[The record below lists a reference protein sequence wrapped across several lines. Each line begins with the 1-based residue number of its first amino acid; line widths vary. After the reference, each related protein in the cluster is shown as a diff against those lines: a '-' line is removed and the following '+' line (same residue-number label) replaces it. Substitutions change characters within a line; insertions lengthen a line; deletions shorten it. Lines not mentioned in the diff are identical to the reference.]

1 MTMEQ
6 KMPLLDLQFAFF
18 FANPPINLKFDEF
31 SVDVRRKPVFKDNDL
46 DLQTFIFP
54 LPSDVPQDIP
64 RCQITATNNR
74 FGLSISGMRCDI
86 NLNIEQ
92 AYSTET
98 FNKIIFSIMQV
109 FKEHN
114 IEIIR
119 VGYITR
125 YIIKSK
131 FPDQTIKESFL
142 KINEPNVS
150 EPFVRFVFKGILNNI
165 SYNDLYQIELGKQN
179 NFTTGKQEDVILISQ
194 DFNSS
199 PENINVIDERTLDIF
214 IQNIPKEK
222 IQSYIAMLSK

>member
-31 SVDVRRKPVFKDNDL
+31 SVDVRRKSVFKENDL

-86 NLNIEQ
+86 NLNVEQ
-92 AYSTET
+92 AYSIET
-98 FNKIIFSIMQV
+98 FNKIVFSIMQV
-109 FKEHN
+109 FREYN
-114 IEIIR
+114 VEIIR

-131 FPDQTIKESFL
+131 FPDQAIKEGFL
-142 KINEPNVS
+142 KVNEPDVS
-150 EPFVRFVFKGILNNI
+150 EPFVRFVFKGSINSI
-165 SYNDLYQIELGKQN
+165 SFNDLYQIELGKQN
-179 NFTTGKQEDVILISQ
+179 NFATGMQEDVILISQ

-199 PENINVIDERTLDIF
+199 SENTSVINEQTLDTF
-214 IQNIPKEK
+214 IRNIPKDK
-222 IQSYIAMLSK
+222 IQSYISTLSK